1 MTPTEI
7 LSSAKTIL
15 LVDWPSKDVPETLTR
30 AGFRV
35 FVHGGPAPED
45 YSAYEVDNGEVVSR
59 YLGHPPE
66 QADLVY
72 SYRPLSELPEILA
85 LASKLQ
91 AKTLWTQ
98 SGISAAGKDDVKGC
112 WLPENE
118 FQSAQRVIEAAGF
131 HHITE
136 PYIADAAR
144 EARAT
149 E

>member
-1 MTPTEI
+1 MTPKEI
-7 LSSAKTIL
+7 LSSVETIL
-15 LVDWPSKDVPETLTR
+15 LVDWPSKDVPEALTR

-45 YSAYEVDNGEVVSR
+45 YSAYVVDNSEVVSR

-85 LASKLQ
+85 LASKLK

-98 SGISAAGKDDVKGC
+98 SGFSAAGKDDVKGC

-118 FQSAQRVIEAAGF
+118 LQSAQGMVKAAGL
-131 HHITE
+131 HNVTQ

-144 EARAT
+144 EARSSR
-149 E
+149 